1 MLLAL
6 DIGNTDTVIG
16 LFKGEILFFQKRI
29 PTPEILRYAQN
40 DKSKHIDSAIIS
52 SVVPSLD
59 KRIKKELKKN
69 ISLNKI
75 LFVTHRLKLPI
86 RLLVD
91 RPKEVGADR
100 IVNNSAAFEKYK
112 QPLLVIDLG
121 MATTVDYIDT
131 KGNYRGGLIIPGL
144 KISAQALFDRA
155 AKLPIISFKAPK
167 KLLGKNTVHQMQ
179 SGIVQGYAAMI
190 DGVIAKIQKEI
201 HQKPKIILTGGLGH
215 LLSPLLSFSH
225 VFDPLLTLRGL
236 CLLAK
241 INKK

>member
-112 QPLLVIDLG
+112 QPLLVIDYVS
-121 MATTVDYIDT
+121 ANRVFE
-131 KGNYRGGLIIPGL
+131 GGLIIPGL